1 MSKVISRALAAAL
14 VFLGVPAE
22 AQAPRM
28 PLGLMGTIP
37 IYWGEA
43 QQFGDLIDAF
53 GAHPAVFFL
62 RDVQEGHYC
71 RALIG
76 IFIERRSDAI
86 PMFFLKRIHPSSVL

>member
-43 QQFGDLIDAF
+43 QQFGDLIDGEAATHWARAELERAF
-53 GAHPAVFFL
+53 FDILHQDDLATGAA
-62 RDVQEGHYC
+62 
-71 RALIG
+71 A
-76 IFIERRSDAI
+76 
-86 PMFFLKRIHPSSVL
+86 